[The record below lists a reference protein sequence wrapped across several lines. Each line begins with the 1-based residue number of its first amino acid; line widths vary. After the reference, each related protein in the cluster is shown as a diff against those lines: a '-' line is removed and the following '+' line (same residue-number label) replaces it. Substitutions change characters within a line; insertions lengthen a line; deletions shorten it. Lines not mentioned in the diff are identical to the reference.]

1 MSAPES
7 SLPGSLGKRKRVKQV
22 ANVANRQGV
31 EREGGLVI
39 VSNFG
44 DTRPEEIVPDTVATY
59 CLNCTMSVRSYVI
72 VPNFATFPIFLANY
86 TREAEKDIVKK
97 RYVKRMFPSTIYL
110 KGITCDVMM
119 LCCHGIPKFKDK
131 DGIHH
136 PHALCFNE
144 GNSVNPFGDRR
155 EFAPPTSQVWSCSS
169 YTEEGLTYTK
179 REGGITLSDV
189 VCGSRL
195 VLLLCCCGLPIYQE
209 YCAEMGQKVG
219 PDFVYLEMDHAV
231 HDISINIFLA
241 MLITA
246 LEAARD
252 RDGPC
257 DEVFKRCICQVLLWV
272 QENGG
277 DEVNFWEY
285 LITLHCVEMRG
296 NGTLFR
302 IKGCINNYGL
312 EMEDKLNDKQIV
324 LRELQSVTM
333 LLWEADGRQRVVN
346 YRTDGDVL
354 EEWIDGKP
362 FRQASHGAREESPDS
377 VQGLLLQLKGLL
389 SGV

>member
-1 MSAPES
+1 
-7 SLPGSLGKRKRVKQV
+7 
-22 ANVANRQGV
+22 
-31 EREGGLVI
+31 
-39 VSNFG
+39 
-44 DTRPEEIVPDTVATY
+44 
-59 CLNCTMSVRSYVI
+59 
-72 VPNFATFPIFLANY
+72 
-86 TREAEKDIVKK
+86 
-97 RYVKRMFPSTIYL
+97 
-110 KGITCDVMM
+110 
-119 LCCHGIPKFKDK
+119 
-131 DGIHH
+131 
-136 PHALCFNE
+136 
-144 GNSVNPFGDRR
+144 
-155 EFAPPTSQVWSCSS
+155 
-169 YTEEGLTYTK
+169 
-179 REGGITLSDV
+179 
-189 VCGSRL
+189 
-195 VLLLCCCGLPIYQE
+195 
-209 YCAEMGQKVG
+209 MGQKVG
-219 PDFVYLEMDHAV
+219 PDFVYLDMDHAV

-285 LITLHCVEMRG
+285 LVTLHCVEMRG

-346 YRTDGDVL
+346 YRTDGGVL

-362 FRQASHGAREESPDS
+362 FRQASQGAREESPDS
-377 VQGLLLQLKGLL
+377 VHGLLLQLKGLL
-389 SGV
+389 SDA